1 MSKHHSEEF
10 EIQPEQAKGESMEAI
25 IGEIRTVTKKI
36 EDMVG
41 NTDIVPEHLEGA
53 LEEAR
58 AVAGKY
64 EFTQGD
70 EDFDVALD
78 ILVDT
83 IKNTELLE
91 EEVAR
96 RFADKAGTVE

>member
-1 MSKHHSEEF
+1 
-10 EIQPEQAKGESMEAI
+10 MEVI
-25 IGEIRTVTKKI
+25 IGEIRSVTKKI

-41 NTDIVPEHLEGA
+41 NTDIVPEHLDKA

-58 AVAGKY
+58 AIAGKY
-64 EFTQGD
+64 EFTEGD

-91 EEVAR
+91 EDVAR
-96 RFADKAGTVE
+96 RFSDKAGAVE